1 MENRQNKMRLVF
13 SAIPENEA
21 FARATVAAFC
31 LSLSPTIEELNDVK
45 MAVSE
50 AVTNCIV
57 HAYKDQEGE
66 VFIDTEICDN
76 VLHIKVSDTGA
87 GIASVSEAIKP
98 FFTTC
103 PEGERSGMGFTVMET
118 FMDEL
123 DVVSDVGVGTQVA
136 MKKKFYGR

>member
-31 LSLSPTIEELNDVK
+31 VSLSPTIEELNDVK

-76 VLHIKVSDTGA
+76 VLHIKVSDTG
-87 GIASVSEAIKP
+87 GDDVPGNKP
-98 FFTTC
+98 
-103 PEGERSGMGFTVMET
+103 R
-118 FMDEL
+118 
-123 DVVSDVGVGTQVA
+123 
-136 MKKKFYGR
+136 